1 MQVVL
6 LVDVKGTGKKGDIC
20 KVSDGYAQN
29 FLLKTGKAKI
39 ADNSALNENA
49 QAKQAKQYHYEQD
62 KLKAEQLKAQ
72 LDNVSIILKIKAG
85 ENGRTFGS
93 INSQEIASELNSKGY
108 KVNKKQIL
116 LKEPIK
122 NAGRYTV
129 EAKLF
134 TGIVAKFVVS
144 VEATQK

>member
-62 KLKAEQLKAQ
+62 KLKAEQLKKK
-72 LDNVSIILKIKAG
+72 LDSVCVTLKIKVG

-93 INSQEIASELNSKGY
+93 INSQEISNELIKQGY
-108 KVNKKQIL
+108 QVEKKQIL

-122 NAGRYTV
+122 SVGRYTV

-134 TGIVAKFVVS
+134 TGIVAKFVVV
-144 VEATQK
+144 VETL

>member
-39 ADNSALNENA
+39 ADNTALNENA

-62 KLKAEQLKAQ
+62 KLRAEELKSR
-72 LDNVSIILKIKAG
+72 LDSANITLKIKGG

-93 INSQEIASELNSKGY
+93 INSQEIATELNNKGY
-108 KVNKKQIL
+108 KVDKKQIL

-134 TGIVAKFVVS
+134 TGIIAKFVVV
-144 VEATQK
+144 VEIL